1 MAALTMLAFLDDIYG
16 TLFLPHQTLTALKEQ
31 STVWRG
37 ALVVALVNLLEGLRS
52 GGGTILLQLVTGLGG
67 WYGLCWLLER
77 LGHSLG
83 KEVNLDRVLTL
94 TGFASLPW
102 LFFAPALNL
111 GGGIGVVCGL
121 AVVLWFV
128 LWQLKAVAIAL
139 ELQIGR
145 VFALIPLAFAGTV
158 VAFSLLFNGVGLL
171 LTIGDL
177 F

>member
-1 MAALTMLAFLDDIYG
+1 MLAFLDDIYG
-16 TLFLPHQTLTALKEQ
+16 ALFLPHQTLAALKER
-31 STVWRG
+31 SVVWQG
-37 ALVVALVNLLEGLRS
+37 ALIVALVNLLEGLRS
-52 GGGTILLQLVTGLGG
+52 GGGAVVLQIVTGLGG

-83 KEVNLDRVLTL
+83 KEVRLDRVLTL

-102 LFFAPALNL
+102 LFFAPALNF
-111 GGGIGVVCGL
+111 GGGVGVVCGL

-128 LWQLKAVAIAL
+128 IWQLKAVAIAL
-139 ELQIGR
+139 DLQIGR

-158 VAFSLLFNGVGLL
+158 VALSLLFNSVGLL
-171 LTIGDL
+171 LTVGNL